1 MNHKT
6 HLDQLIA
13 EGDIGRAIKELL
25 AAVRQNGQ
33 NSLYNDLIILSGRY
47 NQQETAKL
55 QGIISDDTYRI
66 GMAKISQAL
75 IHYVEKYRPNGAFK
89 FEPLSP
95 PDDLENQ
102 NETRNAAIFISY
114 SRQDSLLAERI
125 KGHLEKEELD
135 VIMDVTHL
143 GAGENIQAFIE
154 RSIRESS
161 TTLSLV
167 SSRSLLSVWVA
178 NESMTS
184 FYAGRLEGQKFLPVF
199 EDNSFFKRSFVDD
212 ALDTIEAE
220 IADISATITK
230 RLEKGRNISD
240 LQEDLKRYK
249 DLLHHLPAIVQRLK
263 EHLSIDISGDNF
275 ETGMQKILSAIRS

>member
-13 EGDIGRAIKELL
+13 EGDFGRAIKELL

-75 IHYVEKYRPNGAFK
+75 IHYLDKYRPDGKFK
-89 FEPLSP
+89 FEPLPP
-95 PDDLENQ
+95 PDDKGGQ
-102 NETRNAAIFISY
+102 NETRLSAVFISY
-114 SRQDSLLAERI
+114 SRQDSPLAERI
-125 KGHLEKEELD
+125 KQYLESESLP

-154 RSIRESS
+154 KSIRESRA
-161 TTLSLV
+161 TLSLV
-167 SSRSLLSVWVA
+167 SSRSLLSIWVA
-178 NESMTS
+178 NESMNS
-184 FYAGRLEGQKFLPVF
+184 FYAGRLGDQKFIPVF
-199 EDNSFFKRSFVDD
+199 EDNSFLLRSFVDD
-212 ALDTIEAE
+212 ALDKIEQE
-220 IADISATITK
+220 IKDISSRIKK
-230 RLEKGRNISD
+230 RLDRGIPANE
-240 LQEDLKRYK
+240 LQGELDRYRF
-249 DLLHHLPAIVQRLK
+249 LMQNLPAIVHRLR
-263 EHLSIDISGDNF
+263 EHLSIDISADNF
-275 ETGMQKILSAIRS
+275 ETGMQKIIAAIRS